1 MLRWF
6 VRRCAGIVIVL
17 LVLTS
22 GVFLLLR
29 VLPGSPIL
37 VRVGQPLTPEQLK
50 TLTAQLGLDKPL
62 LTQYVD
68 YVRHLVVGNFGQSY
82 FSGDTVTHLVRQRIG
97 ASFELALAATFLG
110 LAVAI
115 PAAITASLSPGS
127 WLDRVIASGAMLAVA
142 VPAFWLGLLL
152 VTFCSV
158 QWGILPSRGYV
169 SLLSDPAENLRH
181 LALPAITL
189 AVGIGGPTARFLRAA
204 LLEQLS
210 ADYMRTARGKG
221 LTWRTAMIRHGL
233 QNSAIP
239 TLHFIG
245 IIIGSLLGGV
255 VVIEYIYA
263 WPGLG
268 GLALDAMSRRD
279 YPVLQGVVTV
289 AAFAFMMVTL
299 IVDMITRLI
308 DPRTRRQ
315 IAS

>member
-1 MLRWF
+1 M
-6 VRRCAGIVIVL
+6 VL
-17 LVLTS
+17 LILTT
-22 GVFLLLR
+22 GIFLLLR

-50 TLTAQLGLDKPL
+50 ILTAQLGLDKPL
-62 LTQYVD
+62 LTQYAE
-68 YVRHLVVGNFGQSY
+68 YLRHVIVGNFGQSY

-110 LAVAI
+110 LALAI
-115 PAAITASLSPGS
+115 PAAITAVLSPGS
-127 WLDRVIASGAMLAVA
+127 VIDRIIASGAMLAVA

-152 VTFCSV
+152 VTLFSV
-158 QWGILPSRGYV
+158 QWGMLPSRGYV
-169 SLLSDPAENLRH
+169 SILSDPAENLRH
-181 LALPAITL
+181 LVLPAITL

-204 LLEQLS
+204 LLEQRS

-221 LTWRTAMIRHGL
+221 LTWRVAIIRHGL
-233 QNSAIP
+233 RNGAIP
-239 TLHFIG
+239 TLHFVG

-279 YPVLQGVVTV
+279 YPVLQGVVMV
-289 AAFAFMMVTL
+289 AAFAFLMVTL
-299 IVDMITRLI
+299 IVDVITRLV

>member
-1 MLRWF
+1 
-6 VRRCAGIVIVL
+6 
-17 LVLTS
+17 
-22 GVFLLLR
+22 
-29 VLPGSPIL
+29 
-37 VRVGQPLTPEQLK
+37 
-50 TLTAQLGLDKPL
+50 LTAQLGLDKSIPA
-62 LTQYVD
+62 QYVD
-68 YVRHLVVGNFGQSY
+68 YVRHVALGDFGESY
-82 FSGDTVTHLVRQRIG
+82 FSNNTVTHLVRQRIG
-97 ASFELALAATFLG
+97 ASFELALASTLLG
-110 LAVAI
+110 IALAV

-152 VTFCSV
+152 VTFFSV

-169 SLLSDPAENLRH
+169 SLLTDPVENLRH

-221 LTWRTAMIRHGL
+221 LTWRAAIIRHGIR
-233 QNSAIP
+233 NAAIP
-239 TLHFIG
+239 TLHFLG

-279 YPVLQGVVTV
+279 YPVLQGVVMV

-299 IVDMITRLI
+299 MVDVLTRLV

>member
-6 VRRCAGIVIVL
+6 LRRCLGIAIVL
-17 LVLTS
+17 LVLAT

-29 VLPGSPIL
+29 VIPGSPIL
-37 VRVGQPLTPEQLK
+37 VRVGQPLTSDQLK
-50 TLTAQLGLDKPL
+50 TLTAELGLDKSIP
-62 LTQYVD
+62 TQYFD
-68 YVRHLVVGNFGQSY
+68 YVRHLAVGNFGESY
-82 FSGDTVTHLVRQRIG
+82 FSNDSVTHLIRQRIG
-97 ASFELALAATFLG
+97 ASFELAVAATLLG
-110 LAVAI
+110 LALAV
-115 PAAITASLSPGS
+115 PAAIAASLWPGS
-127 WLDRVIASGAMLAVA
+127 LLDRVIASASMLAVA

-152 VTFCSV
+152 VAIFSV

-169 SLLSDPAENLRH
+169 SIFDDPVENLRH
-181 LALPAITL
+181 LVLPTITL

-221 LTWRTAMIRHGL
+221 LTWRLAIMRHGIR
-233 QNSAIP
+233 NAAIP
-239 TLHFIG
+239 TLHFVG
-245 IIIGSLLGGV
+245 IIVGSLLGGV

-279 YPVLQGVVTV
+279 YPVLQGVVMV

-299 IVDMITRLI
+299 IVDVITRFI